1 MGERSV
7 THQRDIMAAN
17 IANPHRNTRLHSVPP
32 GALFDGLLCAP
43 PILRVI
49 ARGHAPKPMAGF
61 TLIEIMVVLLI
72 IAITIGMVGVNLQR
86 GDNNRVQ
93 EEADRI
99 VNLLQAAREE
109 AILQGQVFAVQFS
122 TDGYRFLRLNNKG
135 KLEQIEKDDVLS
147 PRSLPDGVT
156 LSFTLDGVAA
166 DTEAGLILDPSG
178 SFIPFV
184 LTLRAGEATWQAL
197 GLANGKI
204 QSKPLE
210 ALHAG

>member
-1 MGERSV
+1 MSGPS
-7 THQRDIMAAN
+7 
-17 IANPHRNTRLHSVPP
+17 TRL
-32 GALFDGLLCAP
+32 
-43 PILRVI
+43 RT
-49 ARGHAPKPMAGF
+49 GF

-72 IAITIGMVGVNLQR
+72 VAITIGMVGINLQR

-99 VNLLQAAREE
+99 VILLQAAREE

-135 KLEQIEKDDVLS
+135 KLEPIEQDDVLS

-156 LSFTLDGVAA
+156 LSFTMDGAAA
-166 DTEAGLILDPSG
+166 DSEAGLVLDPSG

-184 LTLRAGEATWQAL
+184 LTLHAGEATWQAH

-204 QSKPLE
+204 QSKPPE

>member
-1 MGERSV
+1 MNQQEKSLRLCV
-7 THQRDIMAAN
+7 FAAEN
-17 IANPHRNTRLHSVPP
+17 SYPKINA
-32 GALFDGLLCAP
+32 G
-43 PILRVI
+43 VI
-49 ARGHAPKPMAGF
+49 ARGRAPKPTAGPSTRLRTGF

-72 IAITIGMVGVNLQR
+72 IAITIGMVGINLQR
-86 GDNNRVQ
+86 GDNNRAQ

-99 VNLLQAAREE
+99 VILLQAAREE

-156 LSFTLDGVAA
+156 LSFTMDGAAA
-166 DTEAGLILDPSG
+166 DTEAGLVLDPSG

-184 LTLRAGEATWQAL
+184 LTLRAGEARWQAL

-204 QSKPLE
+204 QSKPPE
-210 ALHAG
+210 PLHAG

>member
-1 MGERSV
+1 M
-7 THQRDIMAAN
+7 HQPQAW
-17 IANPHRNTRLHSVPP
+17 P
-32 GALFDGLLCAP
+32 
-43 PILRVI
+43 
-49 ARGHAPKPMAGF
+49 ARGRTPKSATGF

-72 IAITIGMVGVNLQR
+72 VAITIGMVGINLQR

-99 VNLLQAAREE
+99 VILLQAAREE
-109 AILQGQVFAVQFS
+109 AILQGKVFAVQFS
-122 TDGYRFLRLNNKG
+122 NDGYRFLRDNNKG
-135 KLEQIEKDDVLS
+135 KLELIEQDDVLS

-156 LSFTLDGVAA
+156 LSFTLDGAVA

-178 SFIPFV
+178 SFTPFV

-210 ALHAG
+210 PLHAG

>member
-1 MGERSV
+1 MS
-7 THQRDIMAAN
+7 
-17 IANPHRNTRLHSVPP
+17 
-32 GALFDGLLCAP
+32 
-43 PILRVI
+43 
-49 ARGHAPKPMAGF
+49 GF

-72 IAITIGMVGVNLQR
+72 VAIMIGMVGINLQR

-99 VNLLQAAREE
+99 VILLQAAREE
-109 AILQGQVFAVQFS
+109 AILQGQVFAVQF
-122 TDGYRFLRLNNKG
+122 TKNGYRFLRLSNKG
-135 KLEQIEKDDVLS
+135 KLELIEKDDVLS
-147 PRSLPDGVT
+147 PRSLQDGVT

-178 SFIPFV
+178 SFTPFV
-184 LTLRAGEATWQAL
+184 LTLRAGEAAWQAL

-210 ALHAG
+210 ALHAS

>member
-1 MGERSV
+1 MR
-7 THQRDIMAAN
+7 
-17 IANPHRNTRLHSVPP
+17 TRGV
-32 GALFDGLLCAP
+32 AQ
-43 PILRVI
+43 
-49 ARGHAPKPMAGF
+49 KPMAGF

-86 GDNNRVQ
+86 GDINRVQ

-99 VNLLQAAREE
+99 VILLQAAREE

-122 TDGYRFLRLNNKG
+122 NDSYRFLRLNNKG
-135 KLEQIEKDDVLS
+135 KLEKIEMDDVLS
-147 PRSLPDGVT
+147 PRTLQDGIT
-156 LSFTLDGVAA
+156 LSFTMDGAEA

-210 ALHAG
+210 PRHAG

>member
-1 MGERSV
+1 MRQWQTEIDV
-7 THQRDIMAAN
+7 
-17 IANPHRNTRLHSVPP
+17 RL
-32 GALFDGLLCAP
+32 
-43 PILRVI
+43 
-49 ARGHAPKPMAGF
+49 ARGHALKPMAGF

-72 IAITIGMVGVNLQR
+72 ITITIGMVGINLQR
-86 GDNNRVQ
+86 GDNNLVQ

-99 VNLLQAAREE
+99 VILLQAAREE
-109 AILQGQVFAVQFS
+109 AILQGQVFAVQFN

-135 KLEQIEKDDVLS
+135 KLELIEQDDVLS

-156 LSFTLDGVAA
+156 LSFTMDGAVA

-184 LTLRAGEATWQAL
+184 LTLRAGEAEWQAL

-204 QSKPLE
+204 QSKPPE

>member
-7 THQRDIMAAN
+7 THQKNIMAAN

-32 GALFDGLLCAP
+32 GALSDGLRCTP
-43 PILRVI
+43 PILRT
-49 ARGHAPKPMAGF
+49 ARGRAPKPMAGF

-99 VNLLQAAREE
+99 VILLQAAREE

-122 TDGYRFLRLNNKG
+122 QDGYRFLRLNNKG
-135 KLEQIEKDDVLS
+135 KLELIERDDVLS

-156 LSFTLDGVAA
+156 LSFTMDGAAA

-184 LTLRAGEATWQAL
+184 LTLRAGEAAWQAL

-204 QSKPLE
+204 QSKVLE
-210 ALHAG
+210 THRAG

>member
-1 MGERSV
+1 MR
-7 THQRDIMAAN
+7 
-17 IANPHRNTRLHSVPP
+17 
-32 GALFDGLLCAP
+32 ALPTQA
-43 PILRVI
+43 V
-49 ARGHAPKPMAGF
+49 RGRASKPMSGF

-72 IAITIGMVGVNLQR
+72 VAITIGMIGVNLQR

-99 VNLLQAAREE
+99 VILLQAAREE
-109 AILQGQVFAVQFS
+109 AILQGQVFAVQF
-122 TDGYRFLRLNNKG
+122 TKNGYRFLRLSNKG
-135 KLEQIEKDDVLS
+135 KLELLEKDDVLS
-147 PRSLPDGVT
+147 PRSLQDGVT

-178 SFIPFV
+178 SFTPFV
-184 LTLRAGEATWQAL
+184 LTLRAGEAAWQAL

-210 ALHAG
+210 ALHAS

>member
-1 MGERSV
+1 MRQWQTEIDV
-7 THQRDIMAAN
+7 
-17 IANPHRNTRLHSVPP
+17 RL
-32 GALFDGLLCAP
+32 
-43 PILRVI
+43 

-72 IAITIGMVGVNLQR
+72 ITITIGMVGINLQR
-86 GDNNRVQ
+86 GDNNLVQ

-99 VNLLQAAREE
+99 VILLQAAREE
-109 AILQGQVFAVQFS
+109 AILQGQVFAVQFN

-135 KLEQIEKDDVLS
+135 KLELIEKDDVLS

-156 LSFTLDGVAA
+156 LSFTMDGAVA

-204 QSKPLE
+204 QSKPPE
-210 ALHAG
+210 PLHAG

>member
-1 MGERSV
+1 MRERGAS
-7 THQRDIMAAN
+7 R
-17 IANPHRNTRLHSVPP
+17 
-32 GALFDGLLCAP
+32 GALRTHL
-43 PILRVI
+43 VNS
-49 ARGHAPKPMAGF
+49 GF

-72 IAITIGMVGVNLQR
+72 VAITIGMIGVNLQR

-99 VNLLQAAREE
+99 VILLQAAREE
-109 AILQGQVFAVQFS
+109 AILQGQVFVVQFTS
-122 TDGYRFLRLNNKG
+122 DGYRFLRLSNKG
-135 KLEQIEKDDVLS
+135 KLEQLEKDDVLF
-147 PRSLPDGVT
+147 PRSLPDGVQLT
-156 LSFTLDGVAA
+156 FTLDGVAA

-184 LTLRAGEATWQAL
+184 LTLRAGEAAWQAL

-210 ALHAG
+210 ALHAS